1 MALHCS
7 AIHPHHTPSTNPN
20 APSNPQRQ
28 GAKTISF
35 ASNAHH
41 LFDQIPLSD
50 TFTWNTLIRAQISE
64 GHPHHA
70 LLTYHQMLLRG
81 ARPDKHTIPGLLTAS
96 RLSNSFFDG
105 KQIHC
110 HALKLG
116 FAFDDYVIT
125 ALMEMYGRFT
135 GSSDALKVF
144 DRSPKRNF
152 VSWTLLGKLYAMENK
167 PALALQLFYKMVEL
181 GIQFDSVA
189 LVTALRACM
198 QLKSVHEGR
207 KVHEIAR
214 RSELEFDVLVG
225 NLILKMYVECRR
237 IEEARSFFD
246 QMPTKDAASWTT
258 IINGYVQSGGFNEGL
273 KIFRQMCLDGTRP
286 DSFSVS
292 AVLPACARMA
302 AQKHGREIHAH
313 TIRNHYGMNST
324 VQNALMDM
332 YVKSGSVEL
341 ASEIFGRM
349 EEKDAISWT
358 IMIFGYSLHGQGD
371 LGVALFHEMVEQNNE
386 PIDDMTYAAVLHAC
400 SGACMVDE
408 GKILFDQISRPQ
420 AEHFALMVSLLSHA
434 GCFDEAQKFIEKHQI
449 GSLTEIQRAL
459 LNGCKIHRNVK
470 LGKRIA
476 EQLVE
481 LEPLNAE
488 NYVLLSNVYA
498 AIAKRGIAKEL
509 RETIHD
515 MGLKPKMAY
524 SWIELRSK
532 VHVFG
537 VGDVSHPRSQA
548 IYRELGYLKNKM
560 KKDGYIPDND
570 FSLHDVD
577 EERGCIVD
585 DHSEMIAIAFGLIS
599 TQKST
604 TLRVTKNLPVC
615 RNCHASAKMIS
626 KIVDREIVLKDP
638 QQFHHFKNGSC
649 SCKDIL

>member
-7 AIHPHHTPSTNPN
+7 AIHPHHTPRTTNPN
-20 APSNPQRQ
+20 TPANPQRQ
-28 GAKTISF
+28 GTKTIPFS
-35 ASNAHH
+35 SNAHH

-50 TFTWNTLIRAQISE
+50 TFTWNTLIRSQTSE

-70 LLTYHQMLLRG
+70 ILTYHQMLLRG
-81 ARPDKHTIPGLLTAS
+81 ARPDKHTIPRLLAAS

-116 FAFDDYVIT
+116 FASDDYVIT
-125 ALMEMYGRFT
+125 ALMEMYGWFT
-135 GSSDALKVF
+135 GSSDALK
-144 DRSPKRNF
+144 
-152 VSWTLLGKLYAMENK
+152 
-167 PALALQLFYKMVEL
+167 
-181 GIQFDSVA
+181 FDSVA

-214 RSELEFDVLVG
+214 KSELEFDVLVG
-225 NLILKMYVECRR
+225 NLILKMYVECSG

-258 IINGYVQSGGFNEGL
+258 VINGYVQCGGFNEGL

-302 AQKHGREIHAH
+302 AQKHGKEIHAH

-371 LGVALFHEMVEQNNE
+371 LGVALFHEMVKQNNE
-386 PIDDMTYAAVLHAC
+386 SIDNMTYTAVLHAC
-400 SGACMVDE
+400 SSACIIDE
-408 GKILFDQISRPQ
+408 GKVLFDQISRPQ
-420 AEHFALMVSLLSHA
+420 VEHFALMVGLLSHA
-434 GCFDEAQKFIEKHQI
+434 GYFDEAQKFIEKHQI
-449 GSLTEIQRAL
+449 GSRTEIQRAL
-459 LNGCKIHRNVK
+459 LNGCKIHDNMK

-476 EQLVE
+476 EQLIE

-498 AIAKRGIAKEL
+498 AIGKREIAKEL

-548 IYRELGYLKNKM
+548 IHRKLGYLKNKM
-560 KKDGYIPDND
+560 KKEGYIPDND

-577 EERGCIVD
+577 QERGCIVD

-599 TQKST
+599 TQKSI

-626 KIVDREIVLKDP
+626 KIVHREILLKDP
-638 QQFHHFKNGSC
+638 QRFHHFKNGSC
-649 SCKDIL
+649 SCNDIW